1 MPRDVVC
8 DTDLDFN
15 VHLGRDEDA
24 NLLVKGRRER
34 VALTLPATT
43 VRGRRIVV
51 TETADVARTLQART
65 ANWGADCL
73 RVLPPMALAPLA
85 RKAFVFE
92 DGYWQ
97 IRDAPVEP
105 AGP

>member
-8 DTDLDFN
+8 DTDIDHN

-24 NLLVKGRRER
+24 VLLVKGRRER
-34 VALTLPATT
+34 VALTLPATN
-43 VRGRRIVV
+43 VLGRRIVV
-51 TETADVARTLQART
+51 TETADVARTIQART

-73 RVLPPMALAPLA
+73 RVLPPRSLAP
-85 RKAFVFE
+85 RGRMAFVFE
-92 DGYWQ
+92 GGYWQ
-97 IRDAPVEP
+97 ARDAEVEP

>member
-1 MPRDVVC
+1 VPRDVVC
-8 DTDLDFN
+8 DTDLDVN

-24 NLLVKGRRER
+24 NLLVKGHWER

-43 VRGRRIVV
+43 VGGRRIVV
-51 TETADVARTLQART
+51 TETANVARTLQART

-73 RVLPPMALAPLA
+73 RVLLPIALAPLA
-85 RKAFVFE
+85 RTMLVF
-92 DGYWQ
+92 DGGYWQ